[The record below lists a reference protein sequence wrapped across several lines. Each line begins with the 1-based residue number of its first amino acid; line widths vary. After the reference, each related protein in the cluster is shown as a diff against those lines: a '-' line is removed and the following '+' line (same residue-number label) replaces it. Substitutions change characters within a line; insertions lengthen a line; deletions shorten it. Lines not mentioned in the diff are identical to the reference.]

1 MLWEALDRAGWVG
14 EMVSSRTTVS
24 LRVGVAAA
32 PAERPKRRARLEPLP
47 GRVRRLGENGRVDAQ
62 GVAWQQFVGPLNGRA
77 AGPGYRLLESER
89 RPEDLEFGEGLLCAA
104 AVRAGWLG
112 EEPDEVAEVPDVR
125 ITIGVARRNPR
136 WETLAASN
144 ASSRGPDTAPS
155 TPTGPADED
164 PSPRQ
169 AETIG
174 AIDER
179 ELLAMALGVAARAGD
194 PNPEL
199 IQHARG
205 SRFDVTRTT
214 GSVVFSEAPSYIV
227 VMKGNF
233 RAPGP
238 RRSIR
243 PEPSDEP
250 VVAYPFQILV
260 VDAKTGQIT
269 DSGSSSQSPDL
280 TPLGEVVTDHDTR
293 A

>member
-1 MLWEALDRAGWVG
+1 MLWEALDRAGWIG
-14 EMVSSRTTVS
+14 EMVSLRTTVS
-24 LRVGVAAA
+24 LRVGVAAV
-32 PAERPKRRARLEPLP
+32 PAGRPKQRARREPLP
-47 GRVRRLGENGRVDAQ
+47 GRVRRLGEKGRVDAH

-89 RPEDLEFGEGLLCAA
+89 RPEDLEFGEDLLYAA

-112 EEPDEVAEVPDVR
+112 EEPEEVAEVPDVQ

-136 WETLAASN
+136 WEAFATAS
-144 ASSRGPDTAPS
+144 ASSGDPDTAPS

-164 PSPRQ
+164 SSPRHG
-169 AETIG
+169 ETIG

-179 ELLAMALGVAARAGD
+179 ELLATALGVAARAGD

-214 GSVVFSEAPSYIV
+214 GSIVFSDAPSYIV
-227 VMKGNF
+227 VMKGSF
-233 RAPGP
+233 RARAPQ
-238 RRSIR
+238 RSMR
-243 PEPSDEP
+243 ADPSEDS
-250 VVAYPFQILV
+250 VVSYPFQILV

-269 DSGSSSQSPDL
+269 DSGSDRQSPDL
-280 TPLGEVVTDHDTR
+280 TPLGEVVTDRDTR

>member
-1 MLWEALDRAGWVG
+1 
-14 EMVSSRTTVS
+14 
-24 LRVGVAAA
+24 
-32 PAERPKRRARLEPLP
+32 
-47 GRVRRLGENGRVDAQ
+47 
-62 GVAWQQFVGPLNGRA
+62 LNGGA

-89 RPEDLEFGEGLLCAA
+89 RPEDLEFGEDLLYAA

-112 EEPDEVAEVPDVR
+112 GEPDEVAEVPDVQ

-136 WETLAASN
+136 WEAFAISN
-144 ASSRGPDTAPS
+144 ASSRDADTAPS
-155 TPTGPADED
+155 TPTGPADAG

-179 ELLAMALGVAARAGD
+179 ELLAVALGVAARAGD

-214 GSVVFSEAPSYIV
+214 GSVVFSDAPSYIV

-233 RAPGP
+233 RARRP
-238 RRSIR
+238 RRPIR
-243 PEPSDEP
+243 PDPSDEP
-250 VVAYPFQILV
+250 VVSYPFQILV

-269 DSGSSSQSPDL
+269 DSGASGQTPDL
-280 TPLGEVVTDHDTR
+280 TPLGEVATDHDTR